1 MMTQR
6 ITGNLTLAFTLLT
19 VAAGLTYAR
28 RMGWVDIDLP
38 ARGTMIA
45 SGMLVAIYGNAIPKA
60 IRATSPGARSVQRV
74 AGWAFVLS
82 GLAYAA
88 IWAFAPLPIAPDLS
102 MSVLGAALAGVF
114 GYGLWVRGRP
124 SGPDA
129 G

>member
-6 ITGNLTLAFTLLT
+6 ITGNLALAFGLLT

-28 RMGWVDIDLP
+28 RMGWVDIDIP

-45 SGMLVAIYGNAIPKA
+45 SGMLVAIYGNAIPKV
-60 IRATSPGARSVQRV
+60 IKTTSPGARSVQRF

-88 IWAFAPLPIAPDLS
+88 IWLLAPLDMAPDAS
-102 MSVLGAALAGVF
+102 MIAVGSALVAVIA
-114 GYGLWVRGRP
+114 YGLWMRSRLAK
-124 SGPDA
+124 S
-129 G
+129 